1 MTAHTARTDGPA
13 QDHNPLHQNQTEPVD
28 QATAARQ
35 RWMSVLA
42 RTPRAT
48 LESEWT
54 TRYGDQN
61 WSLLREP
68 QIGMVM
74 VRGRAGGAGQRFN
87 LGEMTVTRCAVTLSD
102 GTVGHSYVKGRD
114 RLQAQYAA
122 LFDVIMLRDG
132 SAGDFI
138 DDLASAQ
145 ADAKRDHARKV
156 AATKV
161 DFCTLVRGEDE

>member
-1 MTAHTARTDGPA
+1 MTAPTATTNRSEPAPDQTQNATSTDA
-13 QDHNPLHQNQTEPVD
+13 
-28 QATAARQ
+28 ATAARQ

-42 RTPRAT
+42 RTPRTT
-48 LESEWT
+48 LETEWSKNHA
-54 TRYGDQN
+54 DVN
-61 WSLLREP
+61 WTHLREP

-102 GTVGHSYVKGRD
+102 GTIGHSYVKGRD

-122 LFDVIMLRDG
+122 LFDAVMLRDG
-132 SAGDFI
+132 AAADFI
-138 DDLASAQ
+138 DNLAEAQ
-145 ADAKRDHARKV
+145 ANAKRDHARKV

-161 DFCTLVRGEDE
+161 DFFTLVRGEDE

>member
-1 MTAHTARTDGPA
+1 MTAHTARTDGPG
-13 QDHNPLHQNQTEPVD
+13 QDQNPPHQNQTAPVD

-42 RTPRAT
+42 RTPRT
-48 LESEWT
+48 SLETKWAAS
-54 TRYGDQN
+54 YGDQK
-61 WSLLREP
+61 WSMLREP

-122 LFDVIMLRDG
+122 LFDAIMLRDG
-132 SAGDFI
+132 SASDFI

-145 ADAKRDHARKV
+145 AEAKRDHARKV

-161 DFCTLVRGEDE
+161 DFFTLVRGEDE

>member
-1 MTAHTARTDGPA
+1 MTAQTAQTDGPA
-13 QDHNPLHQNQTEPVD
+13 QDHKPLHQNQTEPVD

-35 RWMSVLA
+35 HWMSVLA
-42 RTPRAT
+42 RTPRTT
-48 LESEWT
+48 LETKWAT
-54 TRYGDQN
+54 TYGDQK

-87 LGEMTVTRCAVTLSD
+87 LGEMTVTRCAITLAD
-102 GTVGHSYVKGRD
+102 GTVGHAYVKGRD

-122 LFDVIMLRDG
+122 LFDAIMLRDG
-132 SAGDFI
+132 SASDFI
-138 DDLASAQ
+138 DDLARAQ
-145 ADAKRDHARKV
+145 AAAKRNHARKV

-161 DFCTLVRGEDE
+161 DFFTLVRGEDE

>member
-1 MTAHTARTDGPA
+1 MTAQTAPTDGSGQR
-13 QDHNPLHQNQTEPVD
+13 QDHQNQDSGKAVD
-28 QATAARQ
+28 PTTVARQ

-42 RTPRAT
+42 RTPRTT
-48 LESEWT
+48 LEAEWT
-54 TRYGDQN
+54 AQYGDVN
-61 WSLLREP
+61 WNHLREP

-114 RLQAQYAA
+114 RVQAQYAA
-122 LFDVIMLRDG
+122 LFDAIMLRDG
-132 SAGDFI
+132 SASDFI
-138 DDLASAQ
+138 DDLAKIQ
-145 ADAKRDHARKV
+145 ANAKRDHARKV

-161 DFCTLVRGEDE
+161 DFFTLVRGEDE

>member
-1 MTAHTARTDGPA
+1 MTAQTAQTAGPG
-13 QDHNPLHQNQTEPVD
+13 QDHNPLNPPQTKAVD
-28 QATAARQ
+28 GVTAARQ

-42 RTPRAT
+42 RTPRT
-48 LESEWT
+48 VLETKWADTYS
-54 TRYGDQN
+54 DVK
-61 WSLLREP
+61 WSHLREP

-122 LFDVIMLRDG
+122 LFDAIMLRDG
-132 SAGDFI
+132 SACDFI
-138 DDLASAQ
+138 DDLATAQ
-145 ADAKRDHARKV
+145 ANAKHEHARKV

-161 DFCTLVRGEDE
+161 DFFTLVSGEDE